1 MQIFFS
7 FLAKKWKKK
16 WELED
21 IFSERK
27 MTFINVY
34 VIGFLEEYIGI
45 YALNFIE
52 AWNWMEF

>member
-1 MQIFFS
+1 MQIFF
-7 FLAKKWKKK
+7 FFGKEIKK

-21 IFSERK
+21 ISSERK

-34 VIGFLEEYIGI
+34 VQIGFLEKYIGI
-45 YALNFIE
+45 YALIFIE